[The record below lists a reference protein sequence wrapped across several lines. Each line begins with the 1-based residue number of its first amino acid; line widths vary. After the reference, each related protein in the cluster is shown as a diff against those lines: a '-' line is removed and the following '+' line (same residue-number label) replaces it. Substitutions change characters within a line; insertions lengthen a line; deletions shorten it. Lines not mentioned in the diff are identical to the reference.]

1 MSYLPS
7 NRLLIV
13 NRFVVSHDGVDPGAQ
28 PFVDGA
34 HRQMITLFKMG
45 DLKSRRPHGVTY
57 RLMLKPVLG
66 YKYSVARR
74 KQGTRLQD
82 RAVA

>member
-7 NRLLIV
+7 YRLLIV
-13 NRFVVSHDGVDPGAQ
+13 DRFVVSHEGVDPGAQ

-34 HRQMITLFKMG
+34 HRQIPLFNMG
-45 DLKSRRPHGVTY
+45 DLKSRRSHGVTY